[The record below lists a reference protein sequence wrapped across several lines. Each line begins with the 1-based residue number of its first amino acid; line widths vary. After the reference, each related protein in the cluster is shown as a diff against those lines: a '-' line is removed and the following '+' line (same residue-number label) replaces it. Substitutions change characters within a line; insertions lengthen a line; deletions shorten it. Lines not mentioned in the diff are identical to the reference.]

1 MKFSASCK
9 FFFLLF
15 FLLLIRS
22 WSGYSLPHTHGL
34 KIYVNKTCDMMEKI
48 RVLHAMTVVLY
59 FHEGILILASC
70 LSTTTC
76 VSIICCI
83 LI

>member
-59 FHEGILILASC
+59 WLPVCPQPL
-70 LSTTTC
+70 
-76 VSIICCI
+76 VS
-83 LI
+83 LLFAVY